1 MEIKTILTQLI
12 KANNFKF
19 LNVTGAFARG
29 KHYNIIEAVN
39 ELGLKHLTLEMA
51 SLSFLDLVLPG
62 ENVKLKIEDNSVLIL
77 SDLDRTET
85 SLYDKVIDGIT
96 RGNLFGLDLE
106 KFTLIITSQEHLD
119 VDLALA
125 NRSVFVE
132 NK

>member
-1 MEIKTILTQLI
+1 MEIKTILTHLI
-12 KANNFKF
+12 KANNFRF
-19 LNVTGAFARG
+19 LNVTGSFARG

-62 ENVKLKIEDNSVLIL
+62 ENVKLKIEENSVLIL

-85 SLYDKVIDGIT
+85 SLYDKVIEGIT
-96 RGNLFGLDLE
+96 IGNLFGLDLE
-106 KFTLIITSQEHLD
+106 KFTLIITSQEQLD